1 MIRLKDIAERA
12 GVSVMTV
19 SKVMRDAKDISGA
32 TKARVRKL
40 ADELG
45 YVPDVMAQSM
55 RSRTT
60 RLLGL
65 ILPSVANPL
74 YARVILALEEKANEL
89 GYDLLLTHS
98 LNKPEREEAC
108 IRRMI
113 SRRVDGLF
121 IFPAYR
127 FGGPTHGYDEL
138 RKRGVPTVIL
148 GQVADFCRDF
158 VNVEPDD
165 VFASQTATRH
175 LIELGHR
182 RIAYFS
188 GPRTSPTAKDR
199 LEGYQR
205 ALREANIPPDDHL
218 IFSAGSTIEEGEAT
232 ALQML
237 NEMPD
242 ATAIQTFNDLV
253 AIGAA
258 NTLLRQG
265 IRIPDDLSMVGFGNI
280 LISEHFR
287 VPLTTMRQPKL
298 RLGFAAFE
306 LMSALLAGAKPD
318 PRRLPT
324 EIVTRES
331 SGKPPTHRIQRP
343 SAPQPQPPGAAVSS
357 AVSPARA
364 R

>member
-19 SKVMRDAKDISGA
+19 SKVMRDAKDISA
-32 TKARVRKL
+32 DTKARVRKL

-45 YVPDVMAQSM
+45 YVPDLMAQNM

-121 IFPAYR
+121 IFPVYR
-127 FGGPTHGYDEL
+127 FAASAAGYEEL
-138 RKRGVPTVIL
+138 RKRGIPTVVL

-158 VNVEPDD
+158 VNVESDD
-165 VFASQTATRH
+165 VFASQIATRH

-188 GPRTSPTAKDR
+188 GPQTSPAAKDR

-205 ALREANIPPDDHL
+205 ALREAGIAPDDHL

-242 ATAIQTFNDLV
+242 VTAIQTFNDLV

-265 IRIPDDLSMVGFGNI
+265 VRVPEDLSMVGFGNI

-298 RLGFAAFE
+298 RLGFAAFD
-306 LMSALLAGAKPD
+306 LMTALLAGDKPD
-318 PRRLPT
+318 ARRLPT
-324 EIVTRES
+324 EIVVRES
-331 SGKPPTHRIQRP
+331 SGKPSPHKLHRAPT
-343 SAPQPQPPGAAVSS
+343 AP
-357 AVSPARA
+357 
-364 R
+364 

>member
-19 SKVMRDAKDISGA
+19 SKVMRDAKDISA
-32 TKARVRKL
+32 DTKAKVRKL

-45 YVPDVMAQSM
+45 YVPDIMAQNM

-89 GYDLLLTHS
+89 GYDLLITHS
-98 LNKPEREEAC
+98 LNKPDREEAC

-127 FGGPTHGYDEL
+127 FGGPTAAYAEL

-158 VNVEPDD
+158 VNVETDD
-165 VFASQTATRH
+165 VFASQIATRH

-188 GPRTSPTAKDR
+188 GPQTSPTAKDR

-205 ALREANIPPDDHL
+205 ALREAGIEPDERL
-218 IFSAGSTIEEGEAT
+218 VFSAGATVEEGEAT

-242 ATAIQTFNDLV
+242 VTAVQTFNDLV
-253 AIGAA
+253 AIGAGT
-258 NTLLRQG
+258 TLLQQG
-265 IRIPDDLSMVGFGNI
+265 VRIPDDLSMVGFGNI

-306 LMSALLAGAKPD
+306 LMNALLAGDKPD
-318 PRRLPT
+318 PKRLPA
-324 EIVTRES
+324 EIVIRES
-331 SGKPPTHRIQRP
+331 TGKPSAHKLQR
-343 SAPQPQPPGAAVSS
+343 
-357 AVSPARA
+357 R
-364 R
+364 